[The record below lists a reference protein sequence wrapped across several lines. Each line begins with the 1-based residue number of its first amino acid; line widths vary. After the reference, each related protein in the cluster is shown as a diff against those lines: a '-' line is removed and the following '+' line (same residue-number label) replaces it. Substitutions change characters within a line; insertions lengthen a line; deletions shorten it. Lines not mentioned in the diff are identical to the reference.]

1 MPKKIHIPAM
11 NDLWDEEKNEFVS
24 IKEQTL
30 VVEHSLLSISK
41 WEQKWKKSFI
51 STEEKTF
58 EELKDYIRCM
68 TINQVNERVYDV
80 LPYSV
85 YKEVEDYISDPMT
98 ATTFTDYSKEQKQE
112 IITAELLYY
121 SMISYGIPIEFEK
134 RHVNQLIALIRVF
147 TIKNGVSKKMSAS
160 EAAMLQRSI
169 NEKRRNSSRRR

>member
-1 MPKKIHIPAM
+1 
-11 NDLWDEEKNEFVS
+11 
-24 IKEQTL
+24 
-30 VVEHSLLSISK
+30 
-41 WEQKWKKSFI
+41 
-51 STEEKTF
+51 
-58 EELKDYIRCM
+58 M

-98 ATTFTDYSKEQKQE
+98 ATTFTDYSKAQKQE